1 MRKNI
6 IFSIVALLV
15 AIIPLTFVKAAEI
28 KTLYVNQDF
37 NDIVVK
43 GSTDESVMAVV
54 LEVYN
59 EDESEFIKKQVAYVD
74 DDFTFKAI
82 IDVPNGKY
90 ILKVA
95 DYDGGEYSEVGFNK
109 EDPAPG
115 AVATEEVKEDTT
127 KTPETLDKVSSYILM
142 FGLSILGIITCIK
155 YKKVNN

>member
-115 AVATEEVKEDTT
+115 AVATEEVKEDTA
-127 KTPETLDKVSSYILM
+127 KTPETLDNIALYV
-142 FGLSILGIITCIK
+142 GLSIISIIGLVIIR
-155 YKKVNN
+155 KVKLN